1 LTTRVRL
8 VCHASTSAV
17 RTAAFPADE
26 QLEPQGRKK
35 LAIVQRCLRHADRC
49 WSSPALRAIQ
59 TAEALQLDAIVEPML
74 RECDYGRWS
83 GRSFDEVRA
92 QEPEALAE
100 WLRDP
105 EAAPHGGESI
115 VGLIERI
122 AAWLET
128 QNGMRGKTVA
138 VTHAS
143 VIRAAIVHA
152 IEANPRS
159 FWRIDVAPLSVTALS
174 GNGGRWTLS
183 AIAAAVVLFYDIMLV
198 GIFEKADFI
207 YFQF

>member
-1 LTTRVRL
+1 LAARLRL
-8 VCHASTSAV
+8 VCHASTSAI

-26 QLEPQGRKK
+26 QLDPQGREK
-35 LAIVQRCLRHADRC
+35 LAIVQHRLLPADRC

-59 TAEALQLDAIVEPML
+59 TAEALQLDSLVEPML

-83 GRSFDEVRA
+83 GRSFDEVQT
-92 QEPEALAE
+92 QEPEAIVE
-100 WLRDP
+100 WMRDP

-115 VGLIERI
+115 VSLIGRV

-128 QNGMRGKTVA
+128 QNGIRGKTVA

-174 GNGGRWTLS
+174 GNGGRWNLS
-183 AIAAAVVLFYDIMLV
+183 AIGPLRGPEPQI
-198 GIFEKADFI
+198 
-207 YFQF
+207 

>member
-1 LTTRVRL
+1 L
-8 VCHASTSAV
+8 
-17 RTAAFPADE
+17 
-26 QLEPQGRKK
+26 
-35 LAIVQRCLRHADRC
+35 
-49 WSSPALRAIQ
+49 
-59 TAEALQLDAIVEPML
+59 
-74 RECDYGRWS
+74 
-83 GRSFDEVRA
+83 DEVQA
-92 QEPEALAE
+92 QEPEAMAE

-115 VGLIERI
+115 VGLIGRV
-122 AAWLET
+122 AAWLKT

-174 GNGGRWTLS
+174 GNGGRWTLVS
-183 AIAAAVVLFYDIMLV
+183 MSS
-198 GIFEKADFI
+198 GKAD
-207 YFQF
+207 

>member
-1 LTTRVRL
+1 M
-8 VCHASTSAV
+8 
-17 RTAAFPADE
+17 
-26 QLEPQGRKK
+26 
-35 LAIVQRCLRHADRC
+35 
-49 WSSPALRAIQ
+49 
-59 TAEALQLDAIVEPML
+59 QLDAIVEPML

-83 GRSFDEVRA
+83 GRPFDEVQA
-92 QEPEALAE
+92 QEPEAMAE

-115 VGLIERI
+115 VGLIGRV

-152 IEANPRS
+152 IETNPRS

-174 GNGGRWTLS
+174 GNAARWTLS
-183 AIAAAVVLFYDIMLV
+183 AIGPLMWPSTDPAHVNGSAIPTAQMMTVVVMSAGLARLSTNGILAVLMTDYSRH
-198 GIFEKADFI
+198 
-207 YFQF
+207 

>member
-1 LTTRVRL
+1 LTTRLRL

-17 RTAAFPADE
+17 RTAAFPANE
-26 QLEPQGRKK
+26 QLDPQGREK
-35 LAIVQRCLRHADRC
+35 LAIVQHRLRHADRC

-83 GRSFDEVRA
+83 GRSFDEVQA

-100 WLRDP
+100 WMRDP

-115 VGLIERI
+115 VGLIGRV

-143 VIRAAIVHA
+143 VIRAAIVHT

-174 GNGGRWTLS
+174 GNGGRWNLS
-183 AIAAAVVLFYDIMLV
+183 AIGPLRGTETQI
-198 GIFEKADFI
+198 
-207 YFQF
+207 

>member
-1 LTTRVRL
+1 V
-8 VCHASTSAV
+8 
-17 RTAAFPADE
+17 FPADE

-115 VGLIERI
+115 VGLIGRV
-122 AAWLET
+122 AAWLKT
-128 QNGMRGKTVA
+128 QNGMRGVA
-138 VTHAS
+138 IAHAS

-183 AIAAAVVLFYDIMLV
+183 AIAAVVVLFYDIMLV
-198 GIFEKADFI
+198 GIFEKVDFI

>member
-1 LTTRVRL
+1 M
-8 VCHASTSAV
+8 
-17 RTAAFPADE
+17 D
-26 QLEPQGRKK
+26 RKAREK
-35 LAIVQRCLRHADRC
+35 LAIVQHRLRHADRC

-59 TAEALQLDAIVEPML
+59 TAESLQLDAIVEPML

-83 GRSFDEVRA
+83 GRSFDEVQA

-100 WLRDP
+100 WMRDP

-115 VGLIERI
+115 VGLIGRV
-122 AAWLET
+122 AAWLEA

-152 IEANPRS
+152 IEANPQS

-183 AIAAAVVLFYDIMLV
+183 AIGTLR
-198 GIFEKADFI
+198 GSET
-207 YFQF
+207 QT

>member
-1 LTTRVRL
+1 MSKCVVKPQSVDHPFKACLPRIDLCRSDSGVSGGR
-8 VCHASTSAV
+8 
-17 RTAAFPADE
+17 AAGAARME
-26 QLEPQGRKK
+26 KAGR
-35 LAIVQRCLRHADRC
+35 LRHADRC

-115 VGLIERI
+115 VGLIGRV

-152 IEANPRS
+152 IEASPRS
-159 FWRIDVAPLSVTALS
+159 FWRIDCCASLRDRA
-174 GNGGRWTLS
+174 
-183 AIAAAVVLFYDIMLV
+183 
-198 GIFEKADFI
+198 
-207 YFQF
+207 